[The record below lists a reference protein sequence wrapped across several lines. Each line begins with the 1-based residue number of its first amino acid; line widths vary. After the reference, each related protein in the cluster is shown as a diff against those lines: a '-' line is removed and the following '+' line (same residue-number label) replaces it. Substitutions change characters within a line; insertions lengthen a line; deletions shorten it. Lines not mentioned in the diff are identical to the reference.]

1 MTPMADAEYK
11 YQMLLRWS
19 EPDNAW
25 IVEIPEL
32 PGAMADGAT
41 PAEAVANAEV
51 VIEEWIEVAR
61 EEGRPIPVPH
71 SLTPTT

>member
-1 MTPMADAEYK
+1 MANVEHK

-41 PAEAVANAEV
+41 ASEAVANAEV
-51 VIEEWIEVAR
+51 VIDEWIEVAR
-61 EEGRPIPVPH
+61 EEGRPIPTPH